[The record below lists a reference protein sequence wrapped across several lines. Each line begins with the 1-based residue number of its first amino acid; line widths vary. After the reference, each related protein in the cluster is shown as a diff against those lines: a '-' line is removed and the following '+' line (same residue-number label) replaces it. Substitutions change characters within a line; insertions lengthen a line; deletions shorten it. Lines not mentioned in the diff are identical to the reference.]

1 MTRRPAVSID
11 RAAAVRNALVRL
23 VAAEGFHGT
32 SMAAVAKKAGV
43 ATGTA
48 YVHYASKDELVRAT
62 YLEVKHGLGEAAVAS
77 IDPGATSR
85 VVFGQIWHAVQAYLE
100 EDPVR
105 ARFLEQ
111 VDSSP
116 FAESAHELAM
126 ANDGDPLLRSP
137 LIIAMLDTW
146 VDLPMPV
153 LFDLAVGPMIR
164 LIASEGR
171 LDPEIVPTLIEACWR
186 AVTD

>member
-1 MTRRPAVSID
+1 VTRPAASID

-32 SMAAVAKKAGV
+32 SMAAVAKEAGV

-48 YVHYASKDELVRAT
+48 YVHYASKDELVHAT
-62 YLEVKHGLGEAAVAS
+62 YLEVKHGLGEAAVAA
-77 IDPGATSR
+77 IDPSAPSR
-85 VVFGQIWHAVQAYLE
+85 TVFDQMWHAVQAYLE
-100 EDPVR
+100 ADPVR

-126 ANDGDPLLRSP
+126 ANDGDPLLRSAAV
-137 LIIAMLDTW
+137 IAMLDAW
-146 VDLPMPV
+146 VHLPMPV
-153 LFDLAVGPMIR
+153 LYDLAVGPMIR

-171 LDPEIVPTLIEACWR
+171 LDPDIVPTLIEACWR